1 MSKIN
6 NKNIIITG
14 GLGLI
19 GKQISK
25 LLAQDGANVII
36 LDLASIKKFNSLK
49 IFNNLKYKLF
59 YIKCDVTNKND
70 IKKAYKKINKKY
82 KKIDV
87 LINAAAVNDAVEK
100 KPNPKLSMFENY
112 SLNSWN
118 NSLKGNLTSIFL
130 CSQIFGTSM
139 KKFKKGSII
148 NIASTYGVVA
158 PDQSLYMNKNSKN
171 VFYKNPVY
179 PTTKGGI
186 ISFTKYLA
194 AYWGKIGIRVN
205 SISPGGIENNQ
216 NKFFISKYSSKTLL
230 GRMGKPDDLYG
241 TIKLLCSEESSY
253 ITGTNI
259 MIDGGWTAI

>member
-36 LDLASIKKFNSLK
+36 LDLAGIKKFNSVK
-49 IFNNLKYKLF
+49 IFNNLKHKLF
-59 YIKCDVTNKND
+59 YISCDVASKSD
-70 IKKAYKKINKKY
+70 IKKAYKKILKKY
-82 KKIDV
+82 KKIDA

-158 PDQSLYMNKNSKN
+158 LSL
-171 VFYKNPVY
+171 
-179 PTTKGGI
+179 I
-186 ISFTKYLA
+186 HI
-194 AYWGKIGIRVN
+194 
-205 SISPGGIENNQ
+205 
-216 NKFFISKYSSKTLL
+216 
-230 GRMGKPDDLYG
+230 
-241 TIKLLCSEESSY
+241 
-253 ITGTNI
+253 
-259 MIDGGWTAI
+259 